1 MEDQGRLGGELDQRA
16 VLLLA
21 LPELLFHNLLG
32 GDIQDPGK
40 EPPEGAV
47 GVGDR
52 GGCNQRMDAGTTS
65 VEKFTL
71 KDFVHAPFP
80 APQAFLHGPD
90 ILFGNKRK
98 DRHPDHIGDRV
109 AEDISHLLVGK
120 DRGPP
125 RIDHPDTLVEVLDEE
140 PVPVLALP
148 QDLLHPP
155 PLRSTGSA
163 PVRADVDEPRSRER
177 SFIHSPARAADTFF
191 AVGRPQGAYK
201 LNRLKTAGEERQD
214 LLSAR
219 FFADPGHQVA
229 ADNKV
234 RINPA
239 GCVLVDIKKAL
250 KMPVDAGYPVLGADN
265 EHPFVERIQDGGE
278 RGDIAMCEDVFVHR
292 PGPPTLYFYR
302 FFI

>member
-1 MEDQGRLGGELDQRA
+1 
-16 VLLLA
+16 
-21 LPELLFHNLLG
+21 
-32 GDIQDPGK
+32 
-40 EPPEGAV
+40 
-47 GVGDR
+47 
-52 GGCNQRMDAGTTS
+52 MDAGTTS

-80 APQAFLHGPD
+80 APQAFLHSPD
-90 ILFGNKRK
+90 ILFGNKHK

-125 RIDHPDTLVEVLDEE
+125 CIDHPDTLVEVLDEE
-140 PVPVLALP
+140 PVLALALL

-155 PLRSTGSA
+155 PSRSTGTLPGCFTPAGGIPGSV

-191 AVGRPQGAYK
+191 PAVGRPQGAYK

-250 KMPVDAGYPVLGADN
+250 KMPVDARYPVLGADN
-265 EHPFVERIQDGGE
+265 EHPLVERIQDGGE
-278 RGDIAMCEDVFVHR
+278 RGDITMYGRAFVHR
-292 PGPPTLYFYR
+292 PGPPTSYFYR